1 MRDTLAQGASH
12 TNPLL
17 QDWNTPYGLPPFAT
31 LKATDFGPAFEVAL
45 PEHLAEIDAIAGQA
59 EPPTFENTVAALDR
73 AGRNYKRVTQT
84 FDNLTASE
92 TSPELEKTELEW
104 APKLAAHRNALYMNT
119 RLFARLDAL
128 YSERAALGLDAEQVR
143 LIERFHFD
151 FVQAGARLTGDAKQ
165 RYGEIMQK
173 LAELNTRFSQNVL
186 ADETDFVLPLQG
198 EADLAGLPA
207 FLLDATAG
215 AAQQRGL
222 ADGMHAITLS
232 RSLVMPFLTFSERRD
247 LREAVWQAWVTRGE
261 HAGAHDNRQIAVE
274 IMQLR
279 LEQAKLHGYASYADY
294 QLQDRMAGRPA
305 AVLELFDQVW
315 EPAKRAGERDRAVLQ
330 ALATQSGQT
339 EPIAA
344 WDWRYY
350 AEKVRQSHYDLDDAA
365 LKPYFSLDSMI
376 NAMFDCAGRLFGV
389 HFVEQKGIP
398 LYHPDV
404 RLWEVRNRD
413 DKLIGIFLGDN
424 FARPNKRGGA
434 WMSEYRTQSG
444 HQGGVLPI
452 VVNNNNFVKGEP
464 ALLSFDDVRTLFHEF
479 GHGLHGLLSNVRYE
493 RLAGPSVLQ
502 DFVELPSQLFEH
514 WALEDSVLERHARHY
529 QTGEAIPAALLDKL
543 KRARKFNQAYETL
556 QYVGSALIDMAL
568 HGLTDMGGLDISA
581 FEQAERT
588 RLGVPADVGLTH
600 RLPQFRHLFSGSDYA
615 AGYYVY
621 MWAEVLDADGYD
633 AFIEAGNPFDPAV
646 AARLYQYIYSSGN
659 TLEPRAAYRAF
670 RGRDAGVAPMLAK
683 RGLVETTAAA

>member
-1 MRDTLAQGASH
+1 MRDTLAQAAH

-31 LKATDFGPAFEVAL
+31 LQATDFGPAFEVAL
-45 PEHLAEIDAIAGQA
+45 AEHLAEIDAIAQQA
-59 EPPTFENTVAALDR
+59 EPPTFENTVATLDR
-73 AGRNYKRVTQT
+73 AGRRAARITLAFY
-84 FDNLTASE
+84 NLTASE
-92 TSPELEKTELEW
+92 TSPALEQAELEW
-104 APKLAAHRNALYMNT
+104 APKLAAHRNALYMND

-128 YSERAALGLDAEQVR
+128 YGERAALGLDAEQLR
-143 LIERFHFD
+143 LVERFHFD
-151 FVQAGARLTGDAKQ
+151 FVQAGARLKGEAKA

-186 ADETDFVLPLQG
+186 ADETDYILPLQG
-198 EADLAGLPA
+198 DADLAGLPA
-207 FLLDATAG
+207 FLVEATAG

-222 ADGMHAITLS
+222 AEGMHAITLS
-232 RSLVMPFLTFSERRD
+232 RSLVMPFLTFSTRRD

-261 HAGAHDNRQIAVE
+261 HDGAHDNRQIAVE

-279 LEQAKLHGYASYADY
+279 LEQAKLHGCASYADY

-305 AVLELFDQVW
+305 AVHALFDQVW
-315 EPAKRAGERDRAVLQ
+315 EPAKRAAEKDRAELQ
-330 ALATQSGQT
+330 ALAAASGQLDT
-339 EPIAA
+339 IAA

-350 AEKVRQSHYDLDDAA
+350 AEKVRQSRYDLDDAE

-389 HFVEQKGIP
+389 RFLEQKGIP

-404 RLWEVRNRD
+404 RLWEVHNRD
-413 DKLIGIFLGDN
+413 GQLIGIFLGDN

-434 WMSEYRTQSG
+434 WMAEYRTQSG
-444 HQGGVLPI
+444 HNGGVLPI

-529 QTGEAIPAALLDKL
+529 QSGEPIPAALLEKL
-543 KRARKFNQAYETL
+543 KRARQFNQAYETL

-568 HGLTDMGGLDISA
+568 HGLTDMSGLDIST
-581 FEQAERT
+581 FEQAERA
-588 RLGVPADVGLTH
+588 RLGVPADIGLMH

-633 AFIEAGNPFDPAV
+633 AFVEAGDPFDPTV
-646 AARLYQYIYSSGN
+646 AARLYRYIYSAGN
-659 TLEPRAAYRAF
+659 TQEPGAAYRAF
-670 RGRDAGVAPMLAK
+670 RGRDAGVTPMLAK
-683 RGLVETTAAA
+683 RGLVERAATAA